1 MKHAY
6 KALLALASLSFLAE
20 TCQAQDLGL
29 TLDRMDAGQL
39 DSLAALTARKIREA
53 KLTEKEP
60 AVLVIDFF
68 RNSPGTPSQ
77 LGSILADHFS
87 ELLSSYAAGMKVLDR
102 NILREYLHDNWTT
115 LEDLR
120 SNEACLLIA
129 RQLGATGV
137 VEGSMVKTPDQIELT
152 LHLEGFGSSENEDD
166 LFARRDR
173 TITFP
178 LTEEWL
184 TALYKPGANYE
195 RSADEIPKEPGVF
208 IAGVNGATS
217 PKCIYCPAPVYSDAA
232 RAARFQ
238 GTAVLSV
245 LVDAEGHVSGIY
257 VLKGAPFDLTGQAIK
272 TTRDWLME
280 PGQKD
285 GKPVP
290 VRTSIEI
297 GFRLFSGPDKN

>member
-1 MKHAY
+1 MAMKHTY
-6 KALLALASLSFLAE
+6 SVLLALAFLCLAE
-20 TCQAQDLGL
+20 TGQAQIPSFPLN
-29 TLDRMDAGQL
+29 RIDAARL
-39 DSLAALTARKIREA
+39 DSLAALTASKIREA
-53 KLTEKEP
+53 KLTEREP

-102 NILREYLHDNWTT
+102 NILRDYLHDNWTT
-115 LEDLR
+115 LEDWR

-137 VEGSMVKTPDQIELT
+137 VEGSLVEKADRIELT
-152 LHLEGFGSSENEDD
+152 LHLDGFGSSESEDD

-178 LTEEWL
+178 LTEEWQ
-184 TALYKPGANYE
+184 TTLYKAGPNYK

-217 PKCIYCPAPVYSDAA
+217 P
-232 RAARFQ
+232 R
-238 GTAVLSV
+238 
-245 LVDAEGHVSGIY
+245 
-257 VLKGAPFDLTGQAIK
+257 
-272 TTRDWLME
+272 
-280 PGQKD
+280 
-285 GKPVP
+285 
-290 VRTSIEI
+290 
-297 GFRLFSGPDKN
+297 